1 LFRPGSDENKPGEV
15 PDHADG
21 SKHVEHALPAVF
33 GGQIS
38 GAGHRNHSAGIV
50 ARKGYRGHSGSFQ
63 GRRPAGPHRMDSG
76 KGDALEEALDD
87 ADEQE
92 HLQTV
97 RGGQRSE
104 QSQNGSSTNSSA
116 EYLGYICKSI
126 QNISAF
132 ITLK

>member
-1 LFRPGSDENKPGEV
+1 
-15 PDHADG
+15 
-21 SKHVEHALPAVF
+21 
-33 GGQIS
+33 
-38 GAGHRNHSAGIV
+38 
-50 ARKGYRGHSGSFQ
+50 
-63 GRRPAGPHRMDSG
+63 MDSG